1 MSTTRVI
8 NVNKAENDIVVL
20 FRCSSILEKKTSA
33 LYMKIAEKTQ
43 LPLIKSHLLHIAH
56 DSQKHSAI
64 FEGIS
69 ESIRKSKSKPKDC
82 EKKLGQIWQV
92 TQDLT
97 REVASKPK
105 MSEEE
110 TAQLVEKLAP
120 IESFMGEEY
129 YVLVQ
134 AKTLKFLTKEIRQI
148 YSVNLEKVK
157 YILEG
162 VIRDEETH
170 LELSTIKEILI
181 KRELKR
187 QDNVPEVKYQ
197 GPDAWIRSLPYY

>member
-1 MSTTRVI
+1 VI

-20 FRCSSILEKKTSA
+20 LRCSSILEKKTSV
-33 LYMKIAEKTQ
+33 LYMKVADRIQ
-43 LPLIKSHLLHIAH
+43 LPLVKSHLLHIAH

-69 ESIRKSKSKPKDC
+69 ESIGKSNSKPKDC

-92 TQDLT
+92 SQDLT

-110 TAQLVEKLAP
+110 ITRLVQKLEP

-129 YVLVQ
+129 YILVQ
-134 AKTLKFLTKEIRQI
+134 AKTLKFLLKEIRQI
-148 YSVNLEKVK
+148 YNVNLQNVK
-157 YILEG
+157 YVLEG

-170 LELSTIKEILI
+170 LRLLSIIKEILV
-181 KRELKR
+181 KRERKR

-197 GPDAWIRSLPYY
+197 SPDSWIRNLPYY

>member
-1 MSTTRVI
+1 
-8 NVNKAENDIVVL
+8 VNKAENDIVVL
-20 FRCSSILEKKTSA
+20 LHCLSILEEKTSV
-33 LYMKIAEKTQ
+33 LYMKVADKIQ
-43 LPLIKSHLLHIAH
+43 LPLVKSHLLHIAH
-56 DSQKHSAI
+56 DSQKHSVI

-69 ESIRKSKSKPKDC
+69 ESIGKSNSRPKDC

-92 TQDLT
+92 AQDLT

-110 TAQLVEKLAP
+110 MARLVQKLEP

-129 YVLVQ
+129 YIFVQ

-148 YSVNLEKVK
+148 YNVNLQNVK
-157 YILEG
+157 YVLEG

-170 LELSTIKEILI
+170 LRLLSIIKKILV
-181 KRELKR
+181 KKERKR
-187 QDNVPEVKYQ
+187 QDNVLEVKYQ
-197 GPDAWIRSLPYY
+197 SPDSWIRSLPYY

>member
-1 MSTTRVI
+1 VI
-8 NVNKAENDIVVL
+8 GVNKSENDVVVL
-20 FRCSSILEKKTSA
+20 FRCASILEKKTSV

-43 LPLIKSHLLHIAH
+43 LPLAKSHFLHIAH

-69 ESIRKSKSKPKDC
+69 ESIRKSESKPKDC

-92 TQDLT
+92 TEDLT
-97 REVASKPK
+97 REVASKQK

-110 TAQLVEKLAP
+110 TARLIEKLVP

-129 YVLVQ
+129 YIFVQ
-134 AKTLKFLTKEIRQI
+134 AKTLKFLTKEIKQI
-148 YSVNLEKVK
+148 YNVDLEHIK
-157 YILEG
+157 YVLEG
-162 VIRDEETH
+162 VIRDEEAH
-170 LELSTIKEILI
+170 LRLLSIIKEILV

-197 GPDAWIRSLPYY
+197 SPDAWIRSLPYR